1 MIKIEVRPE
10 VEQALSA
17 AFPLPKSA
25 ARRALRKY
33 VQVLEQLLTQA
44 MMNGRTPE
52 QVKFNTYSISL
63 QRLANLGGQIG
74 PDRKRVHAWLRENGL
89 QLVRTVT
96 QGSNLTGVVST
107 IKVTELV
114 NLVHETGALI
124 NTEEIEIM
132 INHKSD
138 HVFDEINEAQSL
150 DVDWLEVDIKS
161 LKAYNQWVAEQ
172 SKLIAKEEKQRILL
186 QVRII
191 LAKAYSNNGKYPQ
204 IRNLSVFGRMYY
216 EGLSIQNVN
225 KELRRAILG
234 NCWEYDIRSS
244 VISWKMGFAKWA
256 LDDVGDSRTVRD
268 AFSVTISY
276 LEDKADFMRTIR
288 HFTFLEGT
296 HVPKELQTKLLKQAV
311 TAISFGAR
319 ATTTGWYDMAG
330 TWTNPALVEIIK
342 NPDERKRFLG
352 DATVRQFIQ
361 EQNRLDDYIL
371 KSFKSEAGEF
381 LNRLYLRTPS
391 GKVSKSKVLA
401 FYYQQSETQVMDVL
415 RKFAEVHGRKP
426 LANVHDAVFFRDRLG
441 GDLKTEIEHQ
451 MQTQT
456 ANSYWRLEATQLHAY
471 TSINKEILA
480 FDAEHRARIAE
491 EEREAAGYAS
501 SWNSAA
507 Y

>member
-10 VEQALSA
+10 VELALSA
-17 AFPLPKSA
+17 AFPLPKSS

-33 VQVLEQLLTQA
+33 VQVMEQLLTQA
-44 MMNGRTPE
+44 MVNGRTPE

-114 NLVHETGALI
+114 ILVFEAGALT
-124 NTEEIEIM
+124 NTEEEEIM
-132 INHKSD
+132 ISRKSD
-138 HVFDEINEAQSL
+138 HVFDEVNEAKSL
-150 DVDWLEVDIKS
+150 EVDWLEVDIKS
-161 LKAYNQWVAEQ
+161 LNAYNQWVAEQ
-172 SKLIAKEEKQRILL
+172 SKLIGKEEKQRILL
-186 QVRII
+186 QVSTI
-191 LAKAYSNNGKYPQ
+191 LAKACSNNGMYPQ
-204 IRNLSVFGRMYY
+204 IRNPSVFGRMYY
-216 EGLSIQNVN
+216 KGLSIQNVN

-256 LDDVGDSRTVRD
+256 LDEAEDSRTVRD
-268 AFSVTISY
+268 AFSATISY

-296 HVPKELQTKLLKQAV
+296 HVPKELQSKLLKQAV

-361 EQNRLDDYIL
+361 EQNHLDDYIVQ
-371 KSFKSEAGEF
+371 SFKSEAGEF
-381 LNRLYLRTPS
+381 LNRLFLLTPS

-401 FYYQQSETQVMDVL
+401 FYYQHSETQVMDVL
-415 RKFAEVHGRKP
+415 RKFAEAHGRKP
-426 LANVHDAVFFRDRLG
+426 IANVHDAVFFRDRLG
-441 GDLKTEIEHQ
+441 VDLKTEIEYQ

-456 ANSYWRLEATQLHAY
+456 ANPYWRLEATQLHAY
-471 TSINKEILA
+471 TPINKEILA
-480 FDAEHRARIAE
+480 FAAEHRARIAE
-491 EEREAAGYAS
+491 EEIEAAGYI
-501 SWNSAA
+501 SAWTRA
-507 Y
+507 T